1 MSTPSVGFY
10 WGDDTFG
17 LDRAAAALGERLV
30 ASTGGTIERWR
41 VSGSETSIEQIAERV
56 ATAPLFGGGTLVIVQ
71 EPAPLARS
79 RPERERLIALIGQ
92 VAPGNALALVE
103 TVDASGRRSSTLD
116 PVRTAVQEAGGE
128 AREIRAPREGQMA
141 AWIQGRADEQ
151 GIRLARGTARA
162 LAERIGAFVREG
174 DVDRRRMGV
183 LAATELDKLALY
195 RPDTEIT
202 PEDVEA
208 LVPEAIPASLW
219 AFTDAVGRRR
229 AGPASTLLMQLLDAT
244 PEPVMVAI
252 LHRRLRELIEMADRL
267 GAGETLPSI
276 ARAMKL
282 KPYRA
287 ERLAD
292 QARSWTVGE
301 LISAL
306 DGLLDLDAR
315 VKGIGG
321 ASEGQRRL
329 SWSLWI
335 RDAVAPR

>member
-1 MSTPSVGFY
+1 
-10 WGDDTFG
+10 
-17 LDRAAAALGERLV
+17 
-30 ASTGGTIERWR
+30 
-41 VSGSETSIEQIAERV
+41 
-56 ATAPLFGGGTLVIVQ
+56 
-71 EPAPLARS
+71 
-79 RPERERLIALIGQ
+79 
-92 VAPGNALALVE
+92 
-103 TVDASGRRSSTLD
+103 
-116 PVRTAVQEAGGE
+116 
-128 AREIRAPREGQMA
+128 
-141 AWIQGRADEQ
+141 
-151 GIRLARGTARA
+151 
-162 LAERIGAFVREG
+162 
-174 DVDRRRMGV
+174 
-183 LAATELDKLALY
+183 
-195 RPDTEIT
+195 
-202 PEDVEA
+202 VEA
-208 LVPEAIPASLW
+208 LVPEAIPASLC

-244 PEPVMVAI
+244 PEPVIVAI